1 MAKSNN
7 NFIESLDIDKLFQER
22 SIDDIIELE
31 RRLDSEIEKKRN
43 ALRSTVGDRYKDVLA
58 ASDAIKSMKT
68 ISQDIVHH
76 IDKITNTCEN
86 LLVTSSNVDLKSSFS
101 VEKDKLDER
110 TFVAQVRLA
119 IFLNEQIWLALDQEN
134 NLDAAQYYLL
144 AQYLH
149 TGLGLSK
156 REFLD
161 KISYLE
167 HIKNQKIL
175 LRKRVF
181 QKITEKLESVE
192 TTAEDTSK
200 NLNALLLL
208 KNETC
213 DKLLSIFIEHRKTAL
228 ITVINTTYSSVRVQ
242 ICSMVKCLI
251 TTIHLLHHCFI
262 CYGGSG
268 KGLIW
273 QQLEEIV
280 SESSP
285 KTLSKLQLPASA
297 LLSYIPE
304 IIKQFRP
311 KCNFSTDIVNSLKEA
326 KSVVESW
333 LQSTLM
339 TVEEGLQK
347 SLQLITNIKGLHL
360 TRVESLKIDLP
371 ENWEEI
377 CKELHLPDEFNVWL
391 YFFQNFITLR
401 CKELISKKVSD
412 NTKEIQECVSST
424 LNEALKL
431 GRPEVDLRWY
441 TWVEEPGDISRSENC
456 HRGLS
461 MKTRGYSEN
470 IIELCKRVDDKYLAL
485 LEDASQYLYGKEY
498 NTDMN
503 FNVKDFK
510 FKRKFVD
517 RNDIENHLSHEC
529 TITSTSISDYILNSL
544 PCSSTD
550 SDLVTKSVVGARFL
564 EAVSFLCPHF
574 QRCCTLDNVTN
585 KWSKVCDRF
594 SQASNTL
601 WQNWLENE
609 VRQTE
614 VTCEKLQDISQR
626 KMISIYT
633 RWDEIEIQEQTDDE
647 KVFKSQIRVPL
658 KPSLTL
664 SEILDQLNENLS
676 KVLPHTLPK
685 QVYLQFIEKNVFAIL
700 RHYKIYAES
709 DLNQKQALQFLF
721 DVKFLATFCIPR
733 ENSQLVT
740 YSQDICDKFR
750 SKVDPFDLDV
760 FYPYLQSNVKRAVG
774 QSQIILG
781 CLLPSSHHLASLG
794 ISEKNKE
801 QEQNPS
807 LLALSTP
814 SITTWFSLL
823 PISVPTPKSA
833 AGQLTSKKSAKVI
846 TINISVTVKHGNKFI
861 MKQVG

>member
-7 NFIESLDIDKLFQER
+7 NLIESLDVDKLFQER

-76 IDKITNTCEN
+76 IDEITSTCEN

-149 TGLGLSK
+149 T
-156 REFLD
+156 
-161 KISYLE
+161 E

-175 LRKRVF
+175 LRKRIF

-228 ITVINTTYSSVRVQ
+228 STVINTSYSSVRVQ

-285 KTLSKLQLPASA
+285 KTLSKLQLPPSA

-311 KCNFSTDIVNSLKEA
+311 KCNFSTDTVNSLKEA

-333 LQSTLM
+333 LQSTLI
-339 TVEEGLQK
+339 TVEEGLKK

-360 TRVESLKIDLP
+360 TRVESLKIALP
-371 ENWEEI
+371 ENWGEI
-377 CKELHLPDEFNVWL
+377 CRELHLTEEFNVWL

-401 CKELISKKVSD
+401 CRELISKKVSV
-412 NTKEIQECVSST
+412 NTKEIQECISRT
-424 LNEALKL
+424 LDEALKS
-431 GRPEVDLRWY
+431 GMPEVDLRWY
-441 TWVEEPGDISRSENC
+441 AWVEEPGDISRSENC
-456 HRGLS
+456 HR
-461 MKTRGYSEN
+461 
-470 IIELCKRVDDKYLAL
+470 
-485 LEDASQYLYGKEY
+485 ED
-498 NTDMN
+498 
-503 FNVKDFK
+503 
-510 FKRKFVD
+510 
-517 RNDIENHLSHEC
+517 
-529 TITSTSISDYILNSL
+529 
-544 PCSSTD
+544 
-550 SDLVTKSVVGARFL
+550 
-564 EAVSFLCPHF
+564 
-574 QRCCTLDNVTN
+574 
-585 KWSKVCDRF
+585 
-594 SQASNTL
+594 
-601 WQNWLENE
+601 
-609 VRQTE
+609 
-614 VTCEKLQDISQR
+614 
-626 KMISIYT
+626 
-633 RWDEIEIQEQTDDE
+633 
-647 KVFKSQIRVPL
+647 
-658 KPSLTL
+658 
-664 SEILDQLNENLS
+664 
-676 KVLPHTLPK
+676 
-685 QVYLQFIEKNVFAIL
+685 IL
-700 RHYKIYAES
+700 RI
-709 DLNQKQALQFLF
+709 
-721 DVKFLATFCIPR
+721 
-733 ENSQLVT
+733 
-740 YSQDICDKFR
+740 
-750 SKVDPFDLDV
+750 
-760 FYPYLQSNVKRAVG
+760 
-774 QSQIILG
+774 
-781 CLLPSSHHLASLG
+781 
-794 ISEKNKE
+794 
-801 QEQNPS
+801 
-807 LLALSTP
+807 
-814 SITTWFSLL
+814 
-823 PISVPTPKSA
+823 
-833 AGQLTSKKSAKVI
+833 
-846 TINISVTVKHGNKFI
+846 
-861 MKQVG
+861 

>member
-1 MAKSNN
+1 
-7 NFIESLDIDKLFQER
+7 
-22 SIDDIIELE
+22 
-31 RRLDSEIEKKRN
+31 
-43 ALRSTVGDRYKDVLA
+43 
-58 ASDAIKSMKT
+58 
-68 ISQDIVHH
+68 
-76 IDKITNTCEN
+76 
-86 LLVTSSNVDLKSSFS
+86 
-101 VEKDKLDER
+101 
-110 TFVAQVRLA
+110 
-119 IFLNEQIWLALDQEN
+119 
-134 NLDAAQYYLL
+134 
-144 AQYLH
+144 
-149 TGLGLSK
+149 
-156 REFLD
+156 
-161 KISYLE
+161 
-167 HIKNQKIL
+167 
-175 LRKRVF
+175 
-181 QKITEKLESVE
+181 
-192 TTAEDTSK
+192 
-200 NLNALLLL
+200 
-208 KNETC
+208 
-213 DKLLSIFIEHRKTAL
+213 
-228 ITVINTTYSSVRVQ
+228 
-242 ICSMVKCLI
+242 MVKCLI

-285 KTLSKLQLPASA
+285 KTLSKLQLPPSA

-311 KCNFSTDIVNSLKEA
+311 KCNFSTDTVNSLKEA

-333 LQSTLM
+333 LQSTLI
-339 TVEEGLQK
+339 TVEEGLKK

-360 TRVESLKIDLP
+360 TRVESLKIALP
-371 ENWEEI
+371 ENWGEI
-377 CKELHLPDEFNVWL
+377 CRELHLTEEFNVWL

-401 CKELISKKVSD
+401 CRELISKKVSV
-412 NTKEIQECVSST
+412 NTKEIQECISRT
-424 LNEALKL
+424 LDEALKS
-431 GRPEVDLRWY
+431 GMPEVDLRWY
-441 TWVEEPGDISRSENC
+441 AWVEEPGDISRSENC

-461 MKTRGYSEN
+461 MKTRGYSQN
-470 IIELCKRVDDKYLAL
+470 IIELCKKVDDKYLAL
-485 LEDASQYLYGKEY
+485 LEDASQYLYGEEY
-498 NTDMN
+498 STGMDL
-503 FNVKDFK
+503 NVKDFK

-517 RNDIENHLSHEC
+517 RNDIENHLSIEC
-529 TITSTSISDYILNSL
+529 TTTSTSISDYILNSL

-550 SDLVTKSVVGARFL
+550 SNLVTKSLVGARFL
-564 EAVSFLCPHF
+564 EAISFLCPHF
-574 QRCCTLDNVTN
+574 QQCCTLDNVIN
-585 KWSKVCDRF
+585 KWSKVCDKF

-601 WQNWLENE
+601 WQNWLEDE

-614 VTCEKLQDISQR
+614 VTCGNLQDISQR

-633 RWDEIEIQEQTDDE
+633 RWDAIEIQEQTDDE

-685 QVYLQFIEKNVFAIL
+685 QVYLQFIEKNVSVIL
-700 RHYKIYAES
+700 RHYKIYAEN

-721 DVKFLATFCIPR
+721 DVKFLTTFCVPR
-733 ENSQLVT
+733 DNSHLVT

-774 QSQIILG
+774 QAQIILG

-814 SITTWFSLL
+814 SSTTWFSLL

-833 AGQLTSKKSAKVI
+833 AGQLTSKKSAKEIRVKS
-846 TINISVTVKHGNKFI
+846 TPKSTKSQDPTSV
-861 MKQVG
+861 MKQSAASLFSGLTTDWFS